1 MNLFFA
7 RVPRFD
13 TSRRELLLDRIERL
27 TELPLLALSFAMIPV
42 LVGPIL
48 SDRAFVNWQLS
59 ATEETVYFTLE
70 VIIWAIFAVDL
81 AVKLV
86 VAPAR
91 FQYVRHHWLEV
102 LVVAVP
108 FFRPLRIVRIF
119 IFGSRAFFHVR
130 RLVSVDYLLVYG
142 LGMVIIS
149 ATIVTSVESG
159 IDSSITSFP
168 DALWWSW
175 VTVTTV
181 GYGDMF
187 PVTLAG
193 RMIATMLMLVGIGLF
208 GGLTANLA
216 SLLLKSDQAKE
227 PVVNELVTEV
237 RGLREE
243 IALLRQGQG

>member
-1 MNLFFA
+1 MNLTK

-13 TSRRELLLDRIERL
+13 ASARELLLDRIERL
-27 TELPLLALSFAMIPV
+27 TELPLLALSFVMIPV

-48 SDRAFVNWQLS
+48 SRRAVLNWELS
-59 ATEETVYFTLE
+59 AAEESVFFAIDVL
-70 VIIWAIFAVDL
+70 IWAIFAVDL
-81 AVKLV
+81 AVKV
-86 VAPAR
+86 IVAPAR
-91 FQYVRHHWLEV
+91 IRYMRRHWLEV

-108 FFRPLRIVRIF
+108 FFRPLRIVRLF
-119 IFGSRAFFHVR
+119 IFGSRAFFQVR
-130 RLVSVDYLLVYG
+130 RLVSVDYLLVYA
-142 LGMVIIS
+142 LGMVLIS

-159 IDSSITSFP
+159 QDSSITSFP
-168 DALWWSW
+168 DALWWAW

-193 RMIATMLMLVGIGLF
+193 RVIATMLMLVGIGLF

-216 SLLLKSDQAKE
+216 TLLLRSDQSKE
-227 PVVNELVTEV
+227 PVVDELVTEV

-243 IALLRQGQG
+243 IALLRQGQV

>member
-1 MNLFFA
+1 MNLTA
-7 RVPRFD
+7 DQPRID
-13 TSRRELLLDRIERL
+13 TSGRQLLLDRIERL
-27 TELPLLALSFAMIPV
+27 TELPLLALSFIMIPV
-42 LVGPIL
+42 LLGPWLSGQDVG
-48 SDRAFVNWQLS
+48 NWKLS
-59 ATEETVYFTLE
+59 ATEESVFFIMDGL
-70 VIIWAIFAVDL
+70 IWAIFAVDL
-81 AVKLV
+81 AVKIIIS
-86 VAPAR
+86 PAR
-91 FQYVRHHWLEV
+91 IRYVRTHWLEV

-108 FFRPLRIVRIF
+108 FFRPLRIVRLF
-119 IFGSRAFFHVR
+119 MFGSRAFFHVR

-142 LGMVIIS
+142 LGMVLIA
-149 ATIVTSVESG
+149 ATIVTSVESSAG
-159 IDSSITSFP
+159 SSITSFP

-193 RMIATMLMLVGIGLF
+193 RIIATMLMLVGIGLF

-216 SLLLKSDQAKE
+216 TLLLKSEQ
-227 PVVNELVTEV
+227 VVETEVGDLVLEV

>member
-1 MNLFFA
+1 MNLIT
-7 RVPRFD
+7 RVTRFD
-13 TSRRELLLDRIERL
+13 ASRREALLDRIERL
-27 TELPLLALSFAMIPV
+27 TELPLLALSFVMIPV

-48 SDRAFVNWQLS
+48 SDRDVVNWKLS
-59 ATEETVYFTLE
+59 ATEETVFFTLE

-81 AVKLV
+81 AVKII

-91 FQYVRHHWLEV
+91 IRYVRRHWLEV
-102 LVVAVP
+102 LVVVVP
-108 FFRPLRIVRIF
+108 FFRSLRIVRVF
-119 IFGSRAFFHVR
+119 MFGSRAFFQIR

-159 IDSSITSFP
+159 KESSITSFP

-187 PVTLAG
+187 PITLAG

-216 SLLLKSDQAKE
+216 TLLLRSERSNE
-227 PVVNELVTEV
+227 PVVDELVTEV

>member
-1 MNLFFA
+1 MNLTTD
-7 RVPRFD
+7 VPRTD
-13 TSRRELLLDRIERL
+13 PSRRELLLDRIERL
-27 TELPLLALSFAMIPV
+27 TELPLLALSFVMIPV

-48 SDRAFVNWQLS
+48 SDRNVANWDLS
-59 ATEETVYFTLE
+59 ATEETVFFTLE

-81 AVKLV
+81 AVKII

-91 FQYVRHHWLEV
+91 FRYVRHHWLEV

-108 FFRPLRIVRIF
+108 FFRPLRIVRLF
-119 IFGSRAFFHVR
+119 IFGSRAFFQIR

-149 ATIVTSVESG
+149 ATIVTSLESG
-159 IDSSITSFP
+159 MNSSITSFP

-187 PVTLAG
+187 PVTFAG
-193 RMIATMLMLVGIGLF
+193 RIIATLLMLVGIGLF

-216 SLLLKSDQAKE
+216 TLLLRSEQPKE
-227 PVVNELVTEV
+227 PVVDELVTEV

-243 IALLRQGQG
+243 IALLRQGQV

>member
-1 MNLFFA
+1 MNLTA
-7 RVPRFD
+7 DVPRKD
-13 TSRRELLLDRIERL
+13 TSGRQALLDRIERL
-27 TELPLLALSFAMIPV
+27 TELPLLALSFIMIPV

-48 SDRAFVNWQLS
+48 SDRAYVNWDLS
-59 ATEETVYFTLE
+59 STEETVFFTLE

-91 FQYVRHHWLEV
+91 FWYVRHHWLEV
-102 LVVAVP
+102 LVVVVP
-108 FFRPLRIVRIF
+108 FFRPLRIVRVF
-119 IFGSRAFFHVR
+119 IFGSRAFLGVR

-142 LGMVIIS
+142 LGMVLIA
-149 ATIVTSVESG
+149 ATVVTSVESG
-159 IDSSITSFP
+159 ESSSITSFP

-193 RMIATMLMLVGIGLF
+193 RIIATMLMLVGIGLF

-216 SLLLKSDQAKE
+216 TLLLKSDE
-227 PVVNELVTEV
+227 PTAPAVDELVTEV

-243 IALLRQGQG
+243 IALLRQGQA